1 MPDQKKELAN
11 LHLALIILFI
21 LSVVFSKVSAIVNF
35 GTGIGM
41 LVISLLILVRGKG
54 VKYNRVPNIIFLIA
68 TLMGSV
74 SINLLVY
81 VVPESIGFYALAT
94 LIIASGL
101 TGFISIFLL
110 RKVYIELKQSA
121 KEDLFLTNEEEK
133 SE

>member
-21 LSVVFSKVSAIVNF
+21 LSVAFSKVSAIVNF

-81 VVPESIGFYALAT
+81 VVPESIGF
-94 LIIASGL
+94 
-101 TGFISIFLL
+101 
-110 RKVYIELKQSA
+110 
-121 KEDLFLTNEEEK
+121 
-133 SE
+133 

>member
-21 LSVVFSKVSAIVNF
+21 LSVAFSKVSAIVNF

-81 VVPESIGFYALAT
+81 VVPESIGFYALAII
-94 LIIASGL
+94 IIASGL